1 MPFASECVLRNGGS
15 VAVTETGEVH
25 AQGNTTISV
34 ATGASAGGAEIT
46 ARHDA
51 EDRSDCINQTASVKG
66 RMPF

>member
-15 VAVTETGEVH
+15 VTVTETGEVH

-34 ATGASAGGAEIT
+34 ATGAGGVEIT

-51 EDRSDCINQTASVKG
+51 EGRSDFINQTASVKG

>member
-15 VAVTETGEVH
+15 VAVPEPGEVH
-25 AQGNTTISV
+25 AQGNTTISG

-51 EDRSDCINQTASVKG
+51 EDRSDFINQTASVKG